1 MMCNMYMCMHTHM
14 FLQAEAVT
22 KPRTFADACAH
33 PSAKR
38 VTVCGRT
45 GPVNA
50 VEADGVLFIE
60 DDEAEAKAEA
70 IRAKAME
77 PASEVTA
84 ASKAV
89 ATTAAASEL
98 AAPAPAPEPA
108 VATAALDSKPSCA
121 ATSPGPKLS
130 AAASKL
136 SVDLKRPSAASQPAA
151 AVLAPLEVNM
161 ECPHV
166 HTCLH
171 GLRIHTCRHA

>member
-1 MMCNMYMCMHTHM
+1 
-14 FLQAEAVT
+14 
-22 KPRTFADACAH
+22 PRTFADACAH
-33 PSAKR
+33 SSAKHI
-38 VTVCGRT
+38 TVRGRT

-50 VEADGVLFIE
+50 VEADGALIIE
-60 DDEAEAKAEA
+60 NDEGKAEAEAEV
-70 IRAKAME
+70 IRSKAME

-98 AAPAPAPEPA
+98 VAPAPAPEPA